1 MTRNQDRRSSI
12 IETLSKCENISDPE
26 QHYAELLEKKARFQ
40 NDEEKRSIRT
50 ILEALGSSD
59 RILILDALMEK
70 DRCVC
75 ELEAIM
81 EKAQASVSHH
91 LKVLEDAGL
100 IKGWK
105 KGKFTHYS
113 LVKPKFERL
122 AEFVTR
128 WINTTKN
135 WFGDIPT

>member
-1 MTRNQDRRSSI
+1 MSLNPDRKAGI
-12 IETLSKCENISDPE
+12 IETLSKCESVSDPE
-26 QHYAELLEKKARFQ
+26 QHYEDLVKKKELFKNDKEKALIK
-40 NDEEKRSIRT
+40 T

-59 RILILDALMEK
+59 RLLILDALMEH

-75 ELEAIM
+75 ELEALM

-91 LKVLEDAGL
+91 LKILEDAGL

-113 LVKPKFERL
+113 LIKPKFERL
-122 AEFVTR
+122 AEFITH
-128 WINTTKN
+128 WISTTKN
-135 WFGDIPT
+135 WFGELS